1 MHISIFQILSLY
13 PSNERKMLITSL
25 NSIFWVSREYFFPA
39 DHIKLRLIPD
49 VVDVQIKDSDK
60 ISVHVYQPLKSEER
74 TGDILPADSHSCQ
87 HGSMLSPRLVL
98 IKNLSPMKY
107 FNFHNPYCLYFH
119 PSVICH
125 IHIQSSPLSPQQLVL
140 NIL

>member
-98 IKNLSPMKY
+98 IKNLSPMKC
-107 FNFHNPYCLYFH
+107 FNFQAVCILTLPL
-119 PSVICH
+119 SVIF
-125 IHIQSSPLSPQQLVL
+125 ISKALLSLHSNL
-140 NIL
+140 F

>member
-87 HGSMLSPRLVL
+87 HGSMLSPRRVL
-98 IKNLSPMKY
+98 IKNLSPRKC
-107 FNFHNPYCLYFH
+107 FNFQAVCIFTLPL
-119 PSVICH
+119 SVIF
-125 IHIQSSPLSPQQLVL
+125 ISKALLSLHSNL
-140 NIL
+140 F